1 MQGTQGA
8 CTHLNRETGPMTK
21 AIGRAVQSGMQA
33 IRRVRAPATY
43 EIHGER
49 FFCSR
54 EGPWLYLE
62 HPSWSLMGRG
72 HTIQEA
78 RANLVSEA
86 KELADVMSDMA
97 EDTLAPE
104 AIRMRDFASKVALAC

>member
-1 MQGTQGA
+1 
-8 CTHLNRETGPMTK
+8 MTK
-21 AIGRAVQSGMQA
+21 AIGRAVRSGIQA
-33 IRRVRAPATY
+33 IRRVRAPAAY

-62 HPSWSLMGRG
+62 HPRWSLMGRG
-72 HTIQEA
+72 HTVQEA

-86 KELADVMSDMA
+86 RELAKIMSDMP

-104 AIRMRDFASKVALAC
+104 TMRMRDFASKVALTC